1 MSIATLANAFPR
13 PDSALEPLPHPPQAS
28 SSLSRPHP
36 LHQPSDSSRS
46 INYYS
51 RPHPLKGKKKS
62 LSKEKRVGIEDHIVE
77 SNSAIS
83 SRHFEEFN
91 SASIIMLKLSILKNR
106 FILICIFFL
115 YVHIIYK
122 FLIIQINVLNVF

>member
-1 MSIATLANAFPR
+1 MHSQDQTRQWSPSPTTPRLRVPSAAPTPSISLQIPV
-13 PDSALEPLPHPPQAS
+13 EAS
-28 SSLSRPHP
+28 TTTAAPT
-36 LHQPSDSSRS
+36 PS
-46 INYYS
+46 
-51 RPHPLKGKKKS
+51 KAKKKS